1 MRPRPRCFARLTE
14 RKKKFSGGKEVKQL
28 IVVPRTRS
36 FFIMPLDSLVKYY
49 TICMRLAMIKE
60 VSQNREHYEHT
71 GILRLKVCNE

>member
-1 MRPRPRCFARLTE
+1 
-14 RKKKFSGGKEVKQL
+14 
-28 IVVPRTRS
+28 
-36 FFIMPLDSLVKYY
+36 MPLDSLVKYY